1 MKKLVVFG
9 VLLLLTCVL
18 VVAGCSSSSKS
29 TTPSRTVSTAPV
41 VPASEL
47 LGTWMSQRLP
57 EDTIILRAN
66 DTFDMTKGG
75 TKTSGSYVVKGNQL
89 MFSAGS
95 FNDGFMI
102 SADGKTLIEA
112 DGSVWVKSTS
122 GSGK

>member
-1 MKKLVVFG
+1 VKKLVVFG

-95 FNDGFMI
+95 FNDFFKI